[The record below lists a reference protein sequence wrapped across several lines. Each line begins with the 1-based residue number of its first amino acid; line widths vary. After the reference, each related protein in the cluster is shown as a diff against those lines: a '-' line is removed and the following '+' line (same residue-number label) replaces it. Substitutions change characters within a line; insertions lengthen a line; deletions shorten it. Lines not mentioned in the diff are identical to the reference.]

1 MKKRFFDASGPGG
14 LRELQEADALQNR
27 PESCVWIDVT
37 DYSAGELV
45 ECLRS
50 LGFGPDWLRAC
61 SEISGRTR
69 VEIDSRFLE
78 SRQ

>member
-1 MKKRFFDASGPGG
+1 MKKKFFEGWGAGG
-14 LRELQEADALQNR
+14 LSEITEAAALQSR
-27 PESCVWIDVT
+27 DRACVWIDVT

-69 VEIDSRFLE
+69 VLITSERME
-78 SRQ
+78 